1 MSAYTESLEKNRRII
16 EQLDAEARLAV
27 AELVNDALE
36 VGIDRPVPELRDY
49 PRYENRERDYQAYLG
64 FAEDLMKRS

>member
-36 VGIDRPVPELRDY
+36 VGIERPDSELRDY
-49 PRYENRERDYQAYLG
+49 PRYEDREKNYQAYLE
-64 FAEDLMKRS
+64 FAEDLMKGS